1 MTSTEWIRT
10 LKRLI
15 IMYREVYYQERMAD
29 ELRKDASQIRLEALP
44 DNLPSITKIE
54 KDVAASKNIKNQSW
68 GCMGIALIFMLLAI
82 ALSNGFLIVVG
93 VFAIF
98 VALLIITAA
107 TDDQKKA
114 EGHLEWETNEQRKKT
129 DEIQKHNETIRKA
142 YPIEKVVLQGEA
154 DKFDEAVKQ
163 SKAMLLEECDS
174 LNLPQRFRGF
184 AEVCSLYQLLCTKKC
199 QTLEDAKAQLDAEI
213 RSAVF
218 VHGEQCAIT
227 LSAQVKATQPVWYN
241 EIIKKEELIK
251 KVIGANRNRCR
262 AKVIERRIYTLC
274 GIEQEVAIQ
283 KVIYE
288 ECPTKDDSSAKYAN
302 FLSEYLRYILA
313 SSQEAFDMVY
323 VLKDHDFSL
332 DR

>member
-29 ELRKDASQIRLEALP
+29 ELRKDASQIKLEALP

-54 KDVAASKNIKNQSW
+54 KDVADSEHNKNQSW
-68 GCMGIALIFMLLAI
+68 GCMGIALVFMLLAI
-82 ALSNGFLIVVG
+82 ALSNGFLIVIG

-98 VALLIITAA
+98 VALLIVTAA
-107 TDDQKKA
+107 SDEQKKA
-114 EGHLEWETNEQRKKT
+114 KGHLEWETNEQRKKT
-129 DEIQKHNETIRKA
+129 DEIQKHNETIKKA
-142 YPIEKVVLQGEA
+142 YPIEKAILYGEA

-163 SKAMLLEECDS
+163 SKAMLSEECDA

-199 QTLEDAKAQLDAEI
+199 QTLEDAEAQPDAEI
-213 RSAVF
+213 KRAAF
-218 VHGEQCAIT
+218 VHDEQCAVT
-227 LSAQVKATQPVWYN
+227 LSAQVKASQPVWYN
-241 EIIKKEELIK
+241 EIIKREELIK
-251 KVIGANRNRCR
+251 KAIEINRNRCR
-262 AKVIERRIYTLC
+262 NIVIKQKIYTLY

-283 KVIYE
+283 KAIYE
-288 ECPTKDDSSAKYAN
+288 VCPTKDDSSAKYAN
-302 FLSEYLRYILA
+302 LLSKYLDYILA
-313 SSQEAFDMVY
+313 SSQETFDMVC

-332 DR
+332 D

>member
-29 ELRKDASQIRLEALP
+29 ELRKDASQIKLEALP

-54 KDVAASKNIKNQSW
+54 KDVADSEHNKNQSW
-68 GCMGIALIFMLLAI
+68 GCMGIALVFMLLAI
-82 ALSNGFLIVVG
+82 ALSNGFLIVIG

-98 VALLIITAA
+98 VALLIVTAA
-107 TDDQKKA
+107 SDEQKKA
-114 EGHLEWETNEQRKKT
+114 KGHLEWETNEQRKKT
-129 DEIQKHNETIRKA
+129 DEIQKHNETIKKA
-142 YPIEKVVLQGEA
+142 YPIEKAILYGEA

-163 SKAMLLEECDS
+163 SKAMLSEECDA

-199 QTLEDAKAQLDAEI
+199 QTLEDAEAQPDAEI
-213 RSAVF
+213 KRAAF
-218 VHGEQCAIT
+218 VHDEQCAVT
-227 LSAQVKATQPVWYN
+227 LSAQVKASQPVWYN
-241 EIIKKEELIK
+241 EIIKREELIK
-251 KVIGANRNRCR
+251 KAIEINRNRCR
-262 AKVIERRIYTLC
+262 NIVIKQKIYTLD

-283 KVIYE
+283 KAIYE
-288 ECPTKDDSSAKYAN
+288 VCPTKDDSSAKYAN
-302 FLSEYLRYILA
+302 LLSKYLDYILA
-313 SSQEAFDMVY
+313 SSQETFDMVY

-332 DR
+332 D